1 MLKFVNANNKLAGLA
16 KMVGGKIISLPLLS
30 GYSCP
35 FAKTCLAKVLE
46 DGQGKRTVWDGPD
59 METRC
64 YSVSGEA
71 RLNNVY
77 NLHKANW
84 RALVD
89 CGNNLDNLRSLLMSA
104 LPKKFDYVRIHT
116 DGDFFTKNYFMAW
129 LEVCKLHPSKV
140 FYAYTKSIPFWVFA
154 KDRGLMPDNLIM
166 TASYG
171 GTHDHLIEP
180 NGLRYCK
187 IVESVEQAGEL
198 GLVVDEFDSQAA
210 LPSLR
215 NVNFALLIHGAQPA
229 GSKWGKAVRK
239 LKGKGS
245 YGPKT
250 TTVKV

>member
-1 MLKFVNANNKLAGLA
+1 MLKFVNANAKLEGLA

-35 FAKTCLAKVLE
+35 FAKECFAKVVE
-46 DGQGKRTVWDGPD
+46 DEQGKRHVEDGPD
-59 METRC
+59 MVHRC
-64 YSVSGEA
+64 YSVSGEV
-71 RLNNVY
+71 RLPNVY

-84 RALVD
+84 RALVN
-89 CGNNLDNLRSLLMSA
+89 CGNNVAAMRSLLLSA

-129 LEVCKLHPSKV
+129 LEVCGMYTDRV
-140 FYAYTKSIPFWVFA
+140 FYAYTKSIPFWVYA
-154 KDRGLMPDNLIM
+154 KNKGLLPDNLIL

-171 GTHDHLIEP
+171 GTRDDMITP
-180 NGLRYCK
+180 NGLRYAK
-187 IVESVEQAGEL
+187 VVGSEAEAADL
-198 GLVVDEFDSQAA
+198 GLVVDEFDIQAA

-215 NVNFALLIHGAQPA
+215 NTNFALLIHGPQPA
-229 GSKWGKAVRK
+229 GSQAGKDVRA

-250 TTVKV
+250 TKV